1 MPMSSKD
8 QPSLPEGAMNE
19 PGEPKDQTQS
29 SLTANHYL
37 SADIYR
43 AELAQIWRRHWI
55 YAGRAD
61 ELKNPGDFKVLRIA
75 EREVLLVL
83 DASHQI
89 GAFYNACS
97 HRGSVLCEAES
108 GQLKSGRIICPYH
121 QWSYSLGGEL
131 LFTPRIKLGSQAAHL
146 GLDKVSLTEW
156 AGNLYLSLDQNSDLN
171 VLDAMIPGPKT
182 LDNWPL
188 STLKVRHRVQ
198 FEVQC
203 NWKIFWENYLE
214 CYHCPGIHPE
224 LCRIVPMYQA
234 GLATDHLKSGFKGE
248 DRVASGVESWTETG
262 RAIAPNLEGL
272 SEAEVKAGHTF
283 LEIYPNQYIVAHPD
297 YVRQVSILPIAPGA
311 TRVTAEWLFAPDV
324 FENPSFDPSPA
335 VEFCERL
342 LHQDARVSEL
352 NQRGLAAKPHHQG
365 VLIDLESDVWD
376 FHEHYRAWMKGTE
389 AASLDN

>member
-1 MPMSSKD
+1 MPISSKD
-8 QPSLPEGAMNE
+8 TPPPNENIASKQTYPE
-19 PGEPKDQTQS
+19 DQIHS

-37 SADIYR
+37 SADIYQK
-43 AELAQIWRRHWI
+43 ELARIWRRHWI
-55 YAGRAD
+55 YVGRAD
-61 ELKNPGDFKVLRIA
+61 ELKSPGDFKVLRIA
-75 EREVLLVL
+75 EREILLVL
-83 DASHQI
+83 DRSHKI

-121 QWSYSLGGEL
+121 QWSYGLTGEL
-131 LFTPRIKLGSQAAHL
+131 LSTPRIELGSQATSL
-146 GLDKVSLTEW
+146 GLDRVLLTEW
-156 AGNLYLSLDQNSDLN
+156 AGNLYLNLDQTSDLTIS
-171 VLDAMIPGPKT
+171 DAMIPGPTK
-182 LDNWPL
+182 LNNWPL
-188 STLKVRHRVQ
+188 STLKVRHRMQ
-198 FEVQC
+198 FDIRC

-224 LCRIVPMYQA
+224 LCRIVPLYQA

-262 RAIAPNLEGL
+262 RAIAPTLEGL
-272 SEAEVKAGHTF
+272 SKAEVKAGHTF

-297 YVRQVSILPIAPGA
+297 YVRQVSILPSAPGV

-324 FENPSFDPSPA
+324 SKNPSFDPAPA
-335 VEFCERL
+335 IEFCERL

-376 FHEHYRAWMKGTE
+376 FHEYYRTWMKDTD
-389 AASLDN
+389 AD